1 MLRLL
6 WKKKLSLRSM
16 RKLLS
21 EEFLIAQFL
30 RRICFYPLR
39 QLLAKQDSIANS
51 INAFIEQYESVTVEN
66 KSYNKSSFSRANN
79 VDSVDSVEAIVYGN
93 K

>member
-6 WKKKLSLRSM
+6 WKKKLSLRST

-51 INAFIEQYESVTVEN
+51 INAFIEQYESVTVES

-79 VDSVDSVEAIVYGN
+79 VDSVEAIVYGN